1 VSSRIFQFDPNQLKM
16 AFPSKMGQITQEI
29 IGMKIRIF
37 FRTHIDIAGGK
48 PEGKRLL
55 CRHMRR

>member
-1 VSSRIFQFDPNQLKM
+1 
-16 AFPSKMGQITQEI
+16 MGQITQEI